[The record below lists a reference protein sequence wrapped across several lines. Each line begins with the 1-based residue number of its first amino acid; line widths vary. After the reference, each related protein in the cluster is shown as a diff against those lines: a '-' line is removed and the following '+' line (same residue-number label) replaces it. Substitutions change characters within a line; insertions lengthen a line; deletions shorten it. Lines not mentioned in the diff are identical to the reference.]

1 MIEEDQ
7 YWSPVYARWIDDRFW
22 STTRDV
28 FKPMLPPIVRNFLPA
43 TVRKDIKKTL
53 HSQGIGR
60 HAEEEIYNHAEELID
75 VFSERLGER
84 PCFSTDAP
92 TVFDAASYGMFENFI
107 HGTQYLPQK
116 AAAKKHANIV
126 RYTENLRDSC
136 FPEFK
141 V

>member
-75 VFSERLGER
+75 VFSERLGEGLL
-84 PCFSTDAP
+84 F
-92 TVFDAASYGMFENFI
+92 
-107 HGTQYLPQK
+107 
-116 AAAKKHANIV
+116 
-126 RYTENLRDSC
+126 
-136 FPEFK
+136 
-141 V
+141 